1 MAGNWLKAAWT
12 EVMVRRRMIRTL
24 GAVAMA
30 SSLAGTRGVTGA
42 TSPATEVGRG
52 AWRIDT
58 HNHAVPP
65 KMQEWAVRS
74 GILPPDQS
82 KWPTWARWSQAAT
95 EEVMEQ
101 NRMAAV
107 VTSSP
112 APFEV
117 FADSAQV
124 ATGARVINESL
135 ADLVREQPKRF
146 GFFAYL
152 PLTDV
157 DASLAE
163 TEYAL
168 DTLGA
173 EGVLLLTHVNG
184 RYIGDKSF
192 EPLFSELDRRR
203 AVLFVHPQ
211 FLPGGTPPGIP
222 DFMGDFL
229 LDTTRAALSLMIG
242 GTLDRYP
249 DLSIILSHGG
259 GFLPYMAARIDSR
272 SHDEE
277 GIDPVRLRSY
287 VRRFYYDTAMPTSPY
302 ATPTLLRAADHTHL
316 LYGTDYSMRTAE
328 ATRYVTEQLTQDPL
342 IEPRLHRAIERD
354 NALRL
359 LPSLARRMGV
369 TV

>member
-1 MAGNWLKAAWT
+1 M
-12 EVMVRRRMIRTL
+12 
-24 GAVAMA
+24 
-30 SSLAGTRGVTGA
+30 TG
-42 TSPATEVGRG
+42 P
-52 AWRIDT
+52 WRIDT

-65 KMQEWAVRS
+65 KMQRWAVQA

-95 EEVMEQ
+95 EQVMEE
-101 NRMAAV
+101 NDIAAA

-117 FADSAQV
+117 FKDTAQV

-135 ADLVREQPKRF
+135 ADLVREQPQRF

-157 DASLAE
+157 DAALAE
-163 TEYAL
+163 ADYAL
-168 DTLGA
+168 GTLGA

-184 RYIGDKSF
+184 TYLGDPSF
-192 EPLFSELDRRR
+192 EPLFAELDRRR

-242 GTLDRYP
+242 GTLERHRN
-249 DLSIILSHGG
+249 LSVILSHGG

-277 GIDPVRLRSY
+277 GVDPATLRSY

-302 ATPTLLRAADHTHL
+302 ATPTLLAAADHSRI

-328 ATRYVTEQLTQDPL
+328 ATRYVTDGLAGDPV
-342 IEPRLHRAIERD
+342 IGPQLHRAIERD

-359 LPSLARRMGV
+359 LPSLAERMSV